1 LIRRFGCSLHGNT
14 SQQHQAHYQTTKASA
29 SDHRPPKYLYEGAN
43 AEYLPHGVI
52 FTIFYGNVWETDCG
66 GPVPVDAFISTISFF
81 MFLCGGVLVW
91 AAWPQHIFRPTP
103 IELLA
108 FTLGGVMVLAS
119 GYGFGLAVA

>member
-1 LIRRFGCSLHGNT
+1 LIRRFGCSLHGNIST
-14 SQQHQAHYQTTKASA
+14 NTKQHYQTTQASA
-29 SDHRPPKYLYEGAN
+29 SDHRPTKYLYEGAN
-43 AEYLPHGVI
+43 AEYLSHGVI
-52 FTIFYGNVWETDCG
+52 FIIFSRASWQTDCG
-66 GPVPVDAFISTISFF
+66 VPVPVDAFISIISFF